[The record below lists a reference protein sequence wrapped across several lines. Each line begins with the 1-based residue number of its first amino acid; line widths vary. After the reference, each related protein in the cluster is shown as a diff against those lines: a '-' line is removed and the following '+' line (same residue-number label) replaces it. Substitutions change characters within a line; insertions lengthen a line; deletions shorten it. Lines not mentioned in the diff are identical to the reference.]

1 VLRLIEIRQK
11 MNTQTKTDLE
21 ATKQKTAET
30 WEENFYVVYG
40 YTPSYEDTP
49 KQYRKYLWSS
59 L

>member
-1 VLRLIEIRQK
+1 